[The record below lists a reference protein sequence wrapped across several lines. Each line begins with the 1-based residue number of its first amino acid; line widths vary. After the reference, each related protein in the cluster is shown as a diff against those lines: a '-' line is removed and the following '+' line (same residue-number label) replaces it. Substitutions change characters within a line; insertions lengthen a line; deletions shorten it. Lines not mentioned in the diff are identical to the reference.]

1 MRRLRSYLKL
11 SGAEKWLLIRSILWL
26 WLFWLGLR
34 VLSFQK
40 LYRLVGRFSKPWSSR
55 QGHPAAPQLI
65 SRSVEKSGRYIL
77 GQDSCFPQALTGYLL
92 LNRAGYAPRL
102 YIGVKK
108 DGNTLKAH
116 AWIEMDG
123 EVLIGGPLSVI
134 ESYSALPEIDR
145 ASS

>member
-40 LYRLVGRFSKPWSSR
+40 LYRLVERFSKPGSSGR
-55 QGHPAAPQLI
+55 GHPPAPGLI
-65 SRSVEKSGRYIL
+65 SKSVEKSGRYIL
-77 GQDSCFPQALTGYLL
+77 GQDSCFPQALTGFLL
-92 LNRAGYAPRL
+92 LKRAGYAPRL

-108 DGNTLKAH
+108 NESTLDAH

-123 EVLIGGPLSVI
+123 EILIGGPLSVI
-134 ESYSALPEIDR
+134 ERYSALPEIDQT
-145 ASS
+145 SL